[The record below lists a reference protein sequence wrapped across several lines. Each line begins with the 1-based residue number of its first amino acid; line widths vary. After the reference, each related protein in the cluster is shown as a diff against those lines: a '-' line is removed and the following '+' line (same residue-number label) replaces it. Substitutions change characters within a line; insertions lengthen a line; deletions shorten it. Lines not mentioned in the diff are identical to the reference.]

1 MSNRKDHQKFN
12 KIQELEEFERLLLN
26 ILPLCLFVFRD
37 GIKKKKTKIGASFS
51 FGKKAKISKWQW
63 I

>member
-1 MSNRKDHQKFN
+1 MWNRKDHQKFN
-12 KIQELEEFERLLLN
+12 KIQELEEFERFLL
-26 ILPLCLFVFRD
+26 LPLCLFFFRD
-37 GIKKKKTKIGASFS
+37 GIKKKTKIGASFS